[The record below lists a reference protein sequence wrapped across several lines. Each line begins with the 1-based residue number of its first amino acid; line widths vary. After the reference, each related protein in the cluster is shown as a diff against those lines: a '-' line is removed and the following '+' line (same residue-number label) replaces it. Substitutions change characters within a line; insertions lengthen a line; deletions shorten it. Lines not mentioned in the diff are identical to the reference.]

1 MQTEGEANAIA
12 WGLSDFNKSA
22 IRILKSQDT
31 ILWKQEKIPT
41 LQECKNDELTIFA
54 RGTCFEIG
62 VELSPS
68 TNWKKSLEEF
78 IHSWEDQSQY
88 LTLDIQIKCEDKVI
102 PRETSYV
109 QKLTQTKGST
119 LVMDQKIIKKTS
131 NGLFIGTITSL
142 RVPAQYLDVDLTL
155 VLQLSV
161 VVPSSQ
167 TPSNYK
173 QGMCSEEK
181 EVRALLET
189 GRYHPPYI
197 APRVVPIP
205 IRIIESLSIQCW
217 SRNIDS
223 WTSLNSVEIRNVH
236 PKKDILIRH
245 IGINLN
251 ASLRTEKIIR
261 SNDVQNSTNVSSLLP
276 PLQCTSTNKAI
287 NELTGTTSVLLLPCS
302 APIEPWFNV
311 VDLSHNFH
319 QSYQDTTEMIRIK
332 RGECHTIV
340 YHISPRHVVND
351 SSLPSSTSGIPPSA
365 LSGHFL
371 TPVDVWWIECPEMSE
386 PSVASSLQAVP
397 SFTAENLSA
406 YSEEDCII
414 NTASLCWGIEKVMG
428 REFAVE
434 IDGPSIIHP
443 LVPIE
448 LKLRISNLTSEIR
461 TISLYLQQ
469 PKDAHLF
476 NESPP
481 ASTLLDGEYEAQ
493 QQTQWRN
500 SGLVNHH
507 IAVPI
512 R

>member
-1 MQTEGEANAIA
+1 MQTEREANAIA
-12 WGLSDFNKSA
+12 WGLSDFNKSTMK
-22 IRILKSQDT
+22 IFKSKDT
-31 ILWKQEKIPT
+31 VLWKNEKIPM
-41 LQECKNDELTIFA
+41 LQECPSHNNEITIIA

-62 VELSPS
+62 VEVSPS
-68 TNWKKSLEEF
+68 INWKKSYEEF
-78 IHSWEDQSQY
+78 ICSWENQSQY
-88 LTLDIQIKCEDKVI
+88 IAIDIQIKSGDKII

-109 QKLTQTKGST
+109 QKLTQTKGRT
-119 LVMDQKIIKKTS
+119 LAMDQKIIKKTS
-131 NGLFIGTITSL
+131 NGLFFGTITSL

-155 VLQLSV
+155 VFQLSV
-161 VVPSSQ
+161 VVPSSK

-173 QGMCSEEK
+173 QGMSSEEK

-197 APRVVPIP
+197 APREVPIP

-223 WTSLNSVEIRNVH
+223 WTSLNSVEIRNMH

-245 IGINLN
+245 IGVNLN

-261 SNDVQNSTNVSSLLP
+261 SNDDQANVSSLLP

-302 APIEPWFNV
+302 VPIEPWFNV
-311 VDLSHNFH
+311 VDLSHNF
-319 QSYQDTTEMIRIK
+319 QQNYQDTAGMIRIK

-340 YHISPRHVVND
+340 YQISPRHVVND
-351 SSLPSSTSGIPPSA
+351 SSSPSSTSGIPPSA

-371 TPVDVWWIECPEMSE
+371 TPVDVWWIECPETSE
-386 PSVASSLQAVP
+386 PSVP
-397 SFTAENLSA
+397 SALRTSPTFTSEDLSA

-414 NTASLCWGIEKVMG
+414 NTASLCWGIEKLMG

-434 IDGPSIIHP
+434 IDGPSIIQP
-443 LVPIE
+443 LVPVE
-448 LKLRISNLTSEIR
+448 LKLRISNLTSESR
-461 TISLYLQQ
+461 TIHLYLQQ
-469 PKDAHLF
+469 PKYAHLY

-481 ASTLLDGEYEAQ
+481 SALLDSEYESQ
-493 QQTQWRN
+493 QQMQWRN

-507 IAVPI
+507 ITVPI

>member
-22 IRILKSQDT
+22 IKILKSQDT
-31 ILWKQEKIPT
+31 ILWKQEKTPA
-41 LQECKNDELTIFA
+41 LHECRNDEMTIFA
-54 RGTCFEIG
+54 RGTSFEIG
-62 VELSPS
+62 VEVSPS
-68 TNWKKSLEEF
+68 ANWKKSREEF
-78 IHSWEDQSQY
+78 IRSWENQAQY
-88 LTLDIQIKCEDKVI
+88 LTLDIQIKCEDKII
-102 PRETSYV
+102 PRETSYI
-109 QKLTQTKGST
+109 QKLTQTQGST
-119 LVMDQKIIKKTS
+119 LVMDQKIIKKTN
-131 NGLFIGTITSL
+131 NGLFFSTITSL

-167 TPSNYK
+167 TPSNFK
-173 QGMCSEEK
+173 QGMGREEK

-197 APRVVPIP
+197 APREVPIP

-223 WTSLNSVEIRNVH
+223 WTSLNSVEIRNMH

-261 SNDVQNSTNVSSLLP
+261 SNDVQNVSTLLP
-276 PLQCTSTNKAI
+276 PLQCTSTNQTI

-302 APIEPWFNV
+302 VPIEPWFNV

-319 QSYQDTTEMIRIK
+319 QNFQDSSEMIRIK

-351 SSLPSSTSGIPPSA
+351 SSLPSSSGIPPSA

-371 TPVDVWWIECPEMSE
+371 TPVDVWWIECPETSE
-386 PSVASSLQAVP
+386 PSIASSLQTT
-397 SFTAENLSA
+397 STYTSEDLSA

-414 NTASLCWGIEKVMG
+414 NTASLCWGIEKIMG

-434 IDGPSIIHP
+434 IDGPSVIHP
-443 LVPIE
+443 LVPVE
-448 LKLRISNLTSEIR
+448 LKLRISNLTSETR
-461 TISLYLQQ
+461 TINLFLQQ

-476 NESPP
+476 DESPP
-481 ASTLLDGEYEAQ
+481 SSSALLDSEYEVQ

-507 IAVPI
+507 ITVPI